1 MLGKRR
7 RDEDDTIQEL
17 AAQPLTKKFALF
29 IGSFF
34 SSAEISAPDDETFDF
49 QSLPTEIKF
58 IIIDHLPLQA
68 RASLRATNTDN
79 KKITDSVTSIKYY
92 DPFVKFNLFDI
103 YIKALERENTAYQLK
118 PIDFDNYLK
127 FVQDFS
133 KVTEEAIDDLGNVV
147 KEDLNLIGRGI
158 FYFFGGDAYRL
169 INSEKNID
177 SLPKLIQKCEQF
189 DSAMNSK
196 LGKIAFGGIA
206 P

>member
-1 MLGKRR
+1 M
-7 RDEDDTIQEL
+7 
-17 AAQPLTKKFALF
+17 
-29 IGSFF
+29 
-34 SSAEISAPDDETFDF
+34 
-49 QSLPTEIKF
+49 
-58 IIIDHLPLQA
+58 
-68 RASLRATNTDN
+68 
-79 KKITDSVTSIKYY
+79 
-92 DPFVKFNLFDI
+92 
-103 YIKALERENTAYQLK
+103 
-118 PIDFDNYLK
+118 
-127 FVQDFS
+127 
-133 KVTEEAIDDLGNVV
+133 TEEAIDDLGNVV